1 MMKTNFLHILLLTDW
16 QFLVLC
22 KAFVNNSS
30 TNKTLWKNQLPKT
43 VQLGGFLVRLLGP
56 LLKTALSVIKNVLK
70 PLAKSILIPWR
81 LTAAASAVD
90 SVIHKKIIIPGT
102 TALIISNEGIDD
114 IIKIVKSLEESELL
128 IKLLSKTIK
137 NEAKEQKGR
146 FLSML
151 LSLVGDNLL
160 EDLLAGKRVIRAAQ
174 GAIREEQYF

>member
-1 MMKTNFLHILLLTDW
+1 M
-16 QFLVLC
+16 
-22 KAFVNNSS
+22 
-30 TNKTLWKNQLPKT
+30 
-43 VQLGGFLVRLLGP
+43 
-56 LLKTALSVIKNVLK
+56 
-70 PLAKSILIPWR
+70 IPWR

-137 NEAKEQKGR
+137 NEAKEQKGW
-146 FLSML
+146 FLSIL
-151 LSLVGDNLL
+151 LSLVGNNFL